1 MKKLSIPMVMMATP
15 ALAASDAPFFSLY
28 NTNFTVAIAFVIFV
42 GILIWAKVPAR
53 VTGMLDKRSSDIRD
67 ELAEAR
73 ALREEAKA
81 LLASYER
88 KQKDVAEQSDRIV
101 AKARQEATAAADQA
115 KVTLQ
120 ETITRRLKAA
130 EDQIAAAE
138 AGAVKEVRERSIA
151 VAIEAA
157 REVLARQM
165 TPDARSA
172 SIDSSIEQVRQKLH

>member
-1 MKKLSIPMVMMATP
+1 MKKLSLPLILVATP

-42 GILIWAKVPAR
+42 GILLWAKLPAR
-53 VTGMLDKRSSDIRD
+53 ITGMLDKRSGDIRD
-67 ELAEAR
+67 ELDEAR

-88 KQKDVAEQSDRIV
+88 KQKDVAEQSERIV
-101 AKARQEATAAADQA
+101 NKARQDANDAAAQA
-115 KVTLQ
+115 KVMLQ
-120 ETITRRLKAA
+120 ETITRRLQSA

-151 VAIEAA
+151 IAVEAA
-157 REVLARQM
+157 REVLTRQM

-172 SIDSSIEQVRQKLH
+172 SIDTSIDQVRQKLH

>member
-1 MKKLSIPMVMMATP
+1 MKALVVLLSLIASP
-15 ALAASDAPFFSLY
+15 ALAAGPAPFFSLY
-28 NTNFTVAIAFVIFV
+28 NTNFTVLIAFVIFV

-53 VTGMLDKRSSDIRD
+53 VTGMLDKRSGDIRS
-67 ELAEAR
+67 ELDEAR

-88 KQKDVAEQSDRIV
+88 KQKDVMEQSERIV
-101 AKARQEATAAADQA
+101 AKARQDATAAGEQA

-120 ETITRRLKAA
+120 DTITRRMKAA

-165 TPDARSA
+165 TPAARSA
-172 SIDSSIEQVRQKLH
+172 SIDASIETVGAKLH